1 MRAGPCVVR
10 LCRSTEYR
18 ARASR
23 LSMGPLV
30 GLHVCASD
38 KKLWRE
44 EGVVA
49 AASGL
54 PPPCGEA
61 EICNPALF
69 AGEANFGWG
78 QLHRCTEPH
87 PKSRTRF
94 PPPRKGEVAMTALI
108 DGCEGFTGRTRERHA
123 HDGAISRDQG

>member
-1 MRAGPCVVR
+1 MRAGSCVVR

-23 LSMGPLV
+23 LSMAALFGVP
-30 GLHVCASD
+30 VCASD
-38 KKLWRE
+38 RKLWRE

-61 EICNPALF
+61 EICNPALV

-78 QLHRCTEPH
+78 QWHCCTAPH
-87 PKSRTRF
+87 PKSLARF
-94 PPPRKGEVAMTALI
+94 RPPRKGEMAMTALV
-108 DGCEGFTGRTRERHA
+108 DGRAAFTRGTCVRPTKNK
-123 HDGAISRDQG
+123 